1 MQKVVNFT
9 GGAMPTG
16 SYINGQWIH
25 PQSERLV
32 RNINPA
38 DPDEVIA
45 EFPAA
50 TAVDVQRAIE
60 AAEAAF
66 RDWKNTPGPER
77 GRVIWRAANI
87 ARQRVDEIA
96 RIMTLEEGKI
106 LKEAKG
112 EALKGISLLEFYAG
126 EGFRIHGKTLPSEA
140 RDTFTYTIRRPL
152 GVVGLISPWNFPW
165 AIPVWKSAP
174 ALVAGNTVVFKP
186 AELTPATAALMTEIY
201 EEAGLPPGV
210 FNLVVG
216 SGSVVGE
223 AIVNAPAIRA
233 VSFTGSNAVGSA
245 LYVKAAA
252 RGIKATCEMGGKN
265 AVIVLPDADLDK
277 AATAIHGGAF
287 GSTGQRCTAT
297 SRVIAHPTV
306 KDGLLE
312 RLVDKAE
319 KIKVGPG
326 LDETV
331 DMGPAVDEKQW
342 QTDLEY
348 IQLAQNEGARLVTG
362 GKRPAHLPKGFFVE
376 PTIFD
381 NVRPEMRLF
390 REEVFGP
397 VLAISTANSLE
408 EAIKFANSV
417 EYGLTT
423 SIFTQNIDTVL
434 RFIEEVETG
443 MIHVN
448 EPTIGGE
455 AQLPFGGTKSTGV
468 GEREMAEEGLNF
480 FTEIKTVF
488 INYSG
493 RAERLM
499 IR

>member
-1 MQKVVNFT
+1 MH
-9 GGAMPTG
+9 TG
-16 SYINGQWIH
+16 SYINGEWVH

-38 DPDEVIA
+38 DPDDVLA

-50 TAVDVQRAIE
+50 TAADAQRAIE
-60 AAEAAF
+60 AAQAAF

-96 RIMTLEEGKI
+96 HTMTREEGKI

-126 EGFRIHGKTLPSEA
+126 EGFRMHGKTLPSEA

-152 GVVGLISPWNFPW
+152 GVVGLIAPWNFPW

-174 ALVAGNTVVFKP
+174 ALVAGNTVIFKP
-186 AELTPATAALMTEIY
+186 AELTPATATLLAEIY

-210 FNLVVG
+210 FNMVVG
-216 SGSVVGE
+216 SGSIVGE
-223 AIVNAPAIRA
+223 AIVNAPEIRA
-233 VSFTGSNAVGSA
+233 VSFTGSNAIGGA
-245 LYVKAAA
+245 LYVKAAS
-252 RGIKATCEMGGKN
+252 RGIRVTCEMGGKN
-265 AVIVLPDADLDK
+265 AVIVMPDADLDK

-297 SRVIAHPTV
+297 SRVIAHPLV
-306 KDGLLE
+306 KDNLLE
-312 RLVDKAE
+312 RLVERAE

-342 QTDLEY
+342 KTNLDY
-348 IQLAQNEGARLVTG
+348 IQVAQQEGARLVTG
-362 GKRPAHLPKGFFVE
+362 GKQPAHLERGYFVE

-381 NVRPEMRLF
+381 NVSPTMRIF
-390 REEVFGP
+390 QEEVFGP
-397 VLAISTANSLE
+397 VLAITTANSLP
-408 EAIKFANSV
+408 EAIDFANSV

-423 SIFTQNIDTVL
+423 SIFTESIDTVM

-443 MIHVN
+443 MVHVN

-455 AQLPFGGTKSTGV
+455 AQLPFGGTKATGV

-480 FTEIKTVF
+480 FTELKTVF

-493 RAERLM
+493 KAERLM

>member
-1 MQKVVNFT
+1 MEVH
-9 GGAMPTG
+9 MRTG

-32 RNINPA
+32 RNLNPA
-38 DPDEVIA
+38 DPSEVLA

-50 TAVDVQRAIE
+50 TAADAQQAIA

-66 RDWKNTPGPER
+66 HDWKNTPGPER

-87 ARQRVDEIA
+87 ARQRADEIA
-96 RIMTLEEGKI
+96 RTMTHEEGKI

-112 EALKGISLLEFYAG
+112 EALKGISLLEYYAG
-126 EGFRIHGKTLPSEA
+126 EGFRMHGKTLPSEA

-152 GVVGLISPWNFPW
+152 GVVGLIAPWNFPW

-186 AELTPATAALMTEIY
+186 AELTPATASLLAEIY

-210 FNLVVG
+210 FNMVVG

-223 AIVNAPAIRA
+223 AIVNHPAVRA
-233 VSFTGSNAVGSA
+233 VSFTGSNAVGNA
-245 LYVKAAA
+245 LYVKAAQ
-252 RGIKATCEMGGKN
+252 RGIKVTCEMGGKN
-265 AVIVLPDADLDK
+265 AVIVMPDADLDK

-306 KDGLLE
+306 KEGLVE
-312 RLVDKAE
+312 RLVDKAQ

-326 LDETV
+326 LDESV

-342 QTDLEY
+342 KTDLEY
-348 IQLAQNEGARLVTG
+348 IEVAKSEGARLVTG
-362 GKRPAHLPKGFFVE
+362 GQRPAHLEHGYFVE

-381 NVRPEMRLF
+381 NVAPTMRIF
-390 REEVFGP
+390 KEEVFGP
-397 VLAISTANSLE
+397 VLAVTTADSLE
-408 EAIKFANSV
+408 EAISFANSV

-423 SIFTQNIDTVL
+423 SIFTENINTVL

-443 MIHVN
+443 MVHVN

-455 AQLPFGGTKSTGV
+455 AQLPFGGTKATGV

-493 RAERLM
+493 KAERLM

>member
-1 MQKVVNFT
+1 MEGHVR
-9 GGAMPTG
+9 TG

-25 PQSERLV
+25 PRSERLV

-38 DPDEVIA
+38 DPGDVLA

-50 TAVDVQRAIE
+50 TAAEAQQAIE
-60 AAEAAF
+60 AAAAAF

-77 GRVIWRAANI
+77 GRVLWRAANI

-96 RIMTLEEGKI
+96 RTMTREEGKI

-112 EALKGISLLEFYAG
+112 EALKGISLLEYYAG
-126 EGFRIHGKTLPSEA
+126 EGFRVHGKTLPSEA

-152 GVVGLISPWNFPW
+152 GVVGLIAPWNFPW

-186 AELTPATAALMTEIY
+186 AELTPATASLLAEIY

-210 FNLVVG
+210 FNMVVG

-223 AIVNAPAIRA
+223 AIVNAPVIRA
-233 VSFTGSNAVGSA
+233 VSFTGSNAVGNA
-245 LYVKAAA
+245 LYVKAAT
-252 RGIKATCEMGGKN
+252 RGIKVTCEMGGKN
-265 AVIVLPDADLDK
+265 AVIVMPDADLDK

-297 SRVIAHPTV
+297 SRVLAHPTV
-306 KDGLLE
+306 KESLLE
-312 RLVDKAE
+312 RLVAKAE
-319 KIKVGPG
+319 KIKVGSG

-348 IQLAQNEGARLVTG
+348 IEVAKGEGARLVTG
-362 GKRPAHLPKGFFVE
+362 GKRPAHLEQGYFVE

-381 NVRPEMRLF
+381 NVTPAMRIF
-390 REEVFGP
+390 KEEVFGP
-397 VLAISTANSLE
+397 VLAVSTANSLQ
-408 EAIKFANSV
+408 EAIDFANSV

-423 SIFTQNIDTVL
+423 SIFTESIGTVM
-434 RFIEEVETG
+434 RFVEEVETG
-443 MIHVN
+443 MVHVN

-455 AQLPFGGTKSTGV
+455 AQLPFGGTKATGV

-480 FTEIKTVF
+480 FTELKTVF

-493 RAERLM
+493 KAERLM